1 MYIKK
6 FKLDPFSKTMAQIMD
21 ISAKVVNEKVI
32 DENKILNLMNSAV
45 SHDMRNPINSI
56 DCQIF

>member
-1 MYIKK
+1 MV
-6 FKLDPFSKTMAQIMD
+6 QIID
-21 ISAKVVNEKVI
+21 ISAKVLIEKVI

-56 DCQIF
+56 ECQIF

>member
-1 MYIKK
+1 MV
-6 FKLDPFSKTMAQIMD
+6 QIID
-21 ISAKVVNEKVI
+21 ISAKVVIEKVI